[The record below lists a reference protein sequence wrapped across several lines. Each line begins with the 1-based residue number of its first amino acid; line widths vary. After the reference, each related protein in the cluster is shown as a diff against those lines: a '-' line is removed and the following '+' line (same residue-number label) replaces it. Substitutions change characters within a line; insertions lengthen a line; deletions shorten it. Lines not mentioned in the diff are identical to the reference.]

1 MTRRVSPAPG
11 RCGHLGKAPGARCAP
26 GWSGMVGSCTY
37 RVASLE
43 PGSRG
48 VAQNVVISVS
58 AVMSVEMGRHK
69 KDCHVR
75 STVWDTAEVT
85 RSPGCQITFST
96 RLIS

>member
-1 MTRRVSPAPG
+1 MTRQVSPAPG
-11 RCGHLGKAPGARCAP
+11 RCGRLGKAPGAGCAP

-58 AVMSVEMGRHK
+58 AMMSVEIGRQEGLP
-69 KDCHVR
+69 R
-75 STVWDTAEVT
+75 REQWDTAEVT
-85 RSPGCQITFST
+85 RSPGCQITST